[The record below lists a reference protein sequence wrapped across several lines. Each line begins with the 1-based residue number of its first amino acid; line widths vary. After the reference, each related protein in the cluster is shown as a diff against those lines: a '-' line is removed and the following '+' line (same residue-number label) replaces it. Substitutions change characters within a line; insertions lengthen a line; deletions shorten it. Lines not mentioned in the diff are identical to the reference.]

1 MNQSSEPLAQ
11 RLRYAALDRSHL
23 DGEPV
28 DDIVLDEDGVIDL
41 RELERERGGVSI
53 AAPAAALASIRGQ
66 LGEATGVS
74 DLYDESEEPER
85 RFWGFGRRVR
95 HGSGRR
101 TTASSA
107 TPTSS
112 NSTPTTAR
120 STLLPQESV
129 ASTPAV
135 DSAGPISTDTGPIKA
150 DHSETD
156 VAPSTEP
163 DIDLSEA
170 DRPTED
176 CPRCAGVGRR
186 DLFDRVSGAEY
197 FSCDQCSHMWQR
209 YYS

>member
-11 RLRYAALDRSHL
+11 RLRYAALDRTHL
-23 DGEPV
+23 DGEPA

-66 LGEATGVS
+66 LGEAAGVS
-74 DLYDESEEPER
+74 ELYDESEEPER
-85 RFWGFGRRVR
+85 RFWGFGKRVR
-95 HGSGRR
+95 HGSD
-101 TTASSA
+101 TPATASSA

-120 STLLPQESV
+120 STLPPQESDV
-129 ASTPAV
+129 SNATIDA
-135 DSAGPISTDTGPIKA
+135 AGPIGADTEPIKA
-150 DHSETD
+150 DRGEAD
-156 VAPSTEP
+156 VAPSTEAV
-163 DIDLSEA
+163 IDLSEA

-209 YYS
+209 NYS